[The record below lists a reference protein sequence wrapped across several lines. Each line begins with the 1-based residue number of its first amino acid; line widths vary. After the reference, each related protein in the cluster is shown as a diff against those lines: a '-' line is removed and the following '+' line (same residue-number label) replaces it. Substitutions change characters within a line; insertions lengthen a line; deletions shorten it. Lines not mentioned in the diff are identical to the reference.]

1 MIRPL
6 LLSDDHLEAR
16 VRDRSEMARTF
27 YGRQIIAV
35 SFVTLFISVG
45 FGFYS
50 FGPFFKAIATELGG
64 SRFGV
69 GGALTTFM
77 IATALMGPFLGRA
90 VDGGSI
96 RRIMTYGV
104 LLMASGFFLISLVQ
118 NLLQFYFVLAILI
131 GLGAAMIGDL
141 TASALVA
148 NWFVRRRG
156 MALGVATM
164 GISLSG
170 VVMAPIATFLIE
182 AVGWRNTFRIY
193 GLLALVVI
201 FPLVRLLVVTRP
213 EDVGLRP
220 DNDPPPEPELEPTVV
235 EPAPV
240 PSAPALQPV
249 LPPTGT
255 GVLRDPSFWI
265 IATVISLTFCPN
277 SGTLTHIIPHVTDL
291 GYSPAQ
297 AALVLSTI
305 AFLGVIG
312 KVVFG
317 WVSDR
322 IDKRLALFFAV
333 IGQAIGVL
341 VYRQTES
348 YALIMLGSVV
358 FGLSMGGMVPL
369 WGATVGAVFG
379 RERFGRVMGLMRPVM
394 LPIQTIGVPLAGY
407 LYDRQGHYQTAFG
420 VFFVFYCA
428 SMLLMLALR
437 IQDTGR

>member
-6 LLSDDHLEAR
+6 LVSDDSLEAQ
-16 VRDRSEMARTF
+16 VRASNESARSF
-27 YGRQIIAV
+27 YGRRIIVV

-50 FGPFFKAIATELGG
+50 FGPFFKAIADDLGG

-69 GGALTTFM
+69 SGALTTFM
-77 IATALMGPFLGRA
+77 VATALMGPFLGRA

-96 RRIMTYGV
+96 RKIMTVGI
-104 LLMASGFFLISLVQ
+104 LILATGFFLLSWSQNLVQ
-118 NLLQFYFVLAILI
+118 FYAILALVV

-170 VVMAPIATFLIE
+170 VVMAPLATYLIE
-182 AVGWRNTFRIY
+182 AVGWRHTFRIY

-213 EDVGLRP
+213 EDVGLLP
-220 DNDPPPEPELEPTVV
+220 DNDPPPEPEPTVV
-235 EPAPV
+235 EAAPV
-240 PSAPALQPV
+240 PGAPALQPAV
-249 LPPTGT
+249 PPTGT
-255 GVLRDPSFWI
+255 GVLRNPNFWL
-265 IATVISLTFCPN
+265 IATVVSLTFSPN

-291 GYSPAQ
+291 GYSAGR
-297 AALVLSTI
+297 AAFVLSTI

-322 IDKRLALFFAV
+322 IDKRVAMFLAV

-341 VYRQTES
+341 VFRETES
-348 YALIMLGSVV
+348 YAIILLGGAI

-369 WGATVGAVFG
+369 WGAMIGAVFG
-379 RERFGRVMGLMRPVM
+379 RNRFGRVMGLMRPVM
-394 LPIQTIGVPLAGY
+394 FPIQMIGVPLAGY
-407 LYDRQGHYQTAFG
+407 LYDRQGNYDMTFSIFFG
-420 VFFVFYCA
+420 FYCA

-437 IQDTGR
+437 INDGGE